1 MARDCWGLRLGTGPN
16 CDACCL
22 QVEEA
27 YIGAEELCE
36 RLQQDG
42 ESVLSMEALVA
53 QALNFDLITHSP
65 YLPLA
70 GLFAVR
76 FHPRMGQL
84 PPALCSGFWKQSHCV
99 CKSCLLTLLLP
110 FLAPYLLVRATPAC
124 ATAVQD
130 ATPVWCVF

>member
-1 MARDCWGLRLGTGPN
+1 MPSGPKVARWLSRHQCTAPGWQSGWDEDGCYLCTL
-16 CDACCL
+16 L

-42 ESVLSMEALVA
+42 ESVLGAEALVA

-70 GLFAVR
+70 GLFAV
-76 FHPRMGQL
+76 
-84 PPALCSGFWKQSHCV
+84 C
-99 CKSCLLTLLLP
+99 
-110 FLAPYLLVRATPAC
+110 
-124 ATAVQD
+124 
-130 ATPVWCVF
+130 